1 MVRSVISTINGN
13 MNGTIYGN
21 VYIYIYKIDIMGI
34 LMEGFHIWM
43 AGGYPKLAGF
53 GKIPKWM
60 MNDE

>member
-1 MVRSVISTINGN
+1 
-13 MNGTIYGN
+13 
-21 VYIYIYKIDIMGI
+21 MGI

-60 MNDE
+60 MNDDDLGVAPFMETPKYPGL